1 MIESKKIKNPFPGL
15 RPFETEE
22 YRLFFGREG
31 QSDAL
36 IARLQRSHF
45 LAVVGTSGSGK
56 SSLVR
61 AGLLPA
67 IRGGMMAG
75 AGAGW
80 RIAIMRPGSD
90 PFGNLAHS
98 LAAGDVLPEAG
109 GGLPPAEAEAAIE
122 AQLRSGSLGLV
133 DTAKNARLAEPD
145 KLLVLVDQ
153 FEELFR
159 FRAARAATS
168 TGDEAAAFVKLL
180 LEAAQQRDLSIYVV
194 LTMRSDFLGDCA
206 QFQGLPEAINDGQYL
221 IPRMTRDE
229 RRIAIAGPV
238 GVTRGKMAEPL
249 INRLLNDV
257 GDNPDQLPIL
267 QHALMRTWDYWAAHR
282 NGEPIGLEHYEAIG
296 TMSEALSLHADEAWD
311 ELPDDRSRHVAEK
324 LFKALTE
331 KGTDN
336 REIRRPTR
344 LSEIAA
350 GAEVSEA
357 EVVAVIDVFRREG
370 RSFLMS
376 STGTELRPDT
386 VIDISHESLIRNWDR
401 LQEWVDDE
409 AQSAR
414 IYRRLAEAAVLHRE
428 GGEGLLQDPA
438 LQIGLDWRDKER
450 PNAAWAGRYH
460 TDFAEAMTFLDDSK
474 IAREADLAAKED
486 QREEQ
491 LARERRELEMA
502 RDFAEKQAR
511 AARRMSWLSAGMAVA
526 LLLAMVTAGYAV
538 YAGVKAKRA
547 EERALDAKSGI
558 EIEKDK
564 VARALKETEG
574 RRKEAA
580 LLLQSKID
588 ADTARDIAEEEKNTQ
603 LQKALD
609 AEEFAKKEAARA
621 NDEKRKA
628 DKNLAAA
635 VANAAE
641 FKAAV
646 DRNAM
651 LREGLEAYRR
661 GKYIEALN
669 DFENLKK
676 ELQPLQPGSGASL
689 VGGQTRS
696 PEQSR
701 QFVFDLGW
709 TYSQIGTTHRLM
721 NAPKPAFEAFEKALE
736 TLKVL
741 TDKGDPISKDLLMYE
756 TYSGLAHAYLEGRTK
771 TPNQEETIT
780 KSVGFLTEALKFQQ
794 TRARDL
800 REQAAKLP
808 EGTQKKLSLLGEIVK
823 AEEEVANGF
832 TDLARLYRETYKG
845 PEAEKNYIAAIDH
858 LRKESPDAGKLQAAL
873 RELGGYYLEAG
884 NFERAAQ
891 SYNQLIDLQDRHVNI
906 DDLPGLTGLTDS
918 YSELAQVY
926 SAQNEMDKSN
936 RAFLVA
942 GLLQQVALASRKY
955 NANASKVTAADLTLQ
970 LDRLGDAYLKLSR
983 PAQAEETYV
992 AALDIRMRGDE
1003 ETIKKEAWRSSEKLG
1018 NMFYDQIKD
1027 KPYEEN
1033 IQNPEYAAA
1042 YAKATDKYAEMVGYL
1057 EPQTSDAVLKRKY
1070 GEALDKLGRL
1080 YASDPSSYEKA
1091 EKRLTSAVAVRG
1103 QLLDWAGED
1112 ATLLALISLHQRHK
1126 DEAKIEENYGRRL
1139 ASGARYIKIYQSP
1152 AAAKVSWPGF
1162 LAAYVN
1168 VTKEMGDYFLAKKK
1182 NTQTEAAYAE
1192 AFAAATFIQRKTTN
1206 GVVLSAYASILERYE
1221 SLLRELNKAE
1231 EAEKVKVVAAAL
1243 RAKLAARQ

>member
-36 IARLQRSHF
+36 ISRLQRSHF

-67 IRGGMMAG
+67 VRGGMMDG
-75 AGAGW
+75 SGCGW

-159 FRAARAATS
+159 FRAARAATG

-296 TMSEALSLHADEAWD
+296 TMSEALSLHADEAWG
-311 ELPDDRSRHVAEK
+311 ELPDDRRHVAEK

-350 GAEVSEA
+350 GAEVTEA
-357 EVVAVIDVFRREG
+357 EVVAVADVFRGEG
-370 RSFLMS
+370 RSFLMPS
-376 STGTELRPDT
+376 GKSELRSDT

-401 LQEWVDDE
+401 LQKWVDEE
-409 AQSAR
+409 AVSAR

-438 LQIGLDWRDKER
+438 LQIGLDWRNKEH

-460 TDFAEAMTFLDDSK
+460 PGFAEAMTFLDDSK
-474 IAREADLAAKED
+474 TAHQADLAAKQK
-486 QREEQ
+486 QREDQ

-502 RDFAEKQAR
+502 RDFADKQAR
-511 AARRMSWLSAGMAVA
+511 AAGRMRWLTAGMAVMFV
-526 LLLAMVTAGYAV
+526 LAMVTAGFAV
-538 YAGVKAKRA
+538 YARGLAVEAKQSAIEAKKGV
-547 EERALDAKSGI
+547 EV
-558 EIEKDK
+558 EKEK
-564 VARALKETEG
+564 VAQALKDTEG

-580 LLLQSKID
+580 LALQSKVE
-588 ADTARDIAEEEKNTQ
+588 ADEARDAAELEKNRQ
-603 LQKALD
+603 LKKALD

-621 NDEKRKA
+621 NAEKVKA
-628 DKNLAAA
+628 DENLAKAE
-635 VANAAE
+635 ANAAE

-646 DRNAM
+646 ERNGM
-651 LREGLEAYRR
+651 LREGLEAFRR
-661 GKYIEALN
+661 GNYIEALN
-669 DFENLKK
+669 DFEKLKT
-676 ELQPLQPGSGASL
+676 ELQSLQPGSSAPRVS
-689 VGGQTRS
+689 GQTRS
-696 PEQSR
+696 PDQAR
-701 QFVFDLGW
+701 QFMIDLGW
-709 TYSQIGTTHRLM
+709 TNSRIGTTQRLM
-721 NAPKPAFEAFEKALE
+721 KDPGKAREAFEKALE
-736 TLKVL
+736 VLKIL
-741 TDKGDPISKDLLMYE
+741 TDRGDPISKDPLMFE
-756 TYSGLAHAYLEGRTK
+756 TYFGLAHAYHEGGAKGGDPQAAT
-771 TPNQEETIT
+771 
-780 KSVGFLTEALKFQQ
+780 TESERYLKQALKFQQ
-794 TRARDL
+794 NRAQDL
-800 REQAAKLP
+800 RKELAKLSGP
-808 EGTQKKLSLLGEIVK
+808 ETTPQQLALRGEIVK
-823 AEEEVANGF
+823 AEEEVAHGFSELAHLYHDVSNGP
-832 TDLARLYRETYKG
+832 D
-845 PEAEKNYIAAIDH
+845 AEKNYINAVDH
-858 LRKESPDAGKLQAAL
+858 LRKEKADPAKVVAAL
-873 RELGGYYLEAG
+873 RELGAYYLEVG
-884 NFERAAQ
+884 NFDGAARA
-891 SYNQLIDLQDRHVNI
+891 YNQLIDIQDKDVSVI
-906 DDLPGLTGLTDS
+906 DVAGLTSLTDS

-926 SAQNEMDKSN
+926 SAQYEPEKATG
-936 RAFLVA
+936 AFEVA
-942 GLLQQVALASRKY
+942 GQLQQVALASRKY
-955 NANASKVTAADLTLQ
+955 QAKASEETTAKLSMQ
-970 LDRLGDAYLKLSR
+970 LDRLGDAYVELKR
-983 PAQAEETYV
+983 YAQAEETYG
-992 AALDIRMRGDE
+992 AALEIRSSDDAV
-1003 ETIKKEAWRSSEKLG
+1003 KKEAWKSYEKLG
-1018 NMFYDQIKD
+1018 GMFYDQIKD
-1027 KPYEEN
+1027 KAYAAN
-1033 IQNPEYAAA
+1033 IHDPNYAAA
-1042 YAKATDKYAEMVGYL
+1042 YAKARDNFLLLVGFLGPAPTD
-1057 EPQTSDAVLKRKY
+1057 PVLKKKY
-1070 GEALDKLGRL
+1070 GDALEKLGRL
-1080 YASDPSSYEKA
+1080 YMNDPSTYDKA
-1091 EKRLTSAVAVRG
+1091 ETHLTSAVTTFK
-1103 QLLDWAGED
+1103 QLGDWRGED
-1112 ATLLALISLHQRHK
+1112 TALLALIGLYRRQK
-1126 DEAKIEENYGRRL
+1126 NEAKVDENYDRLL
-1139 ASGARYIKIYQSP
+1139 ASMARYIKLYRSNAP
-1152 AAAKVSWPGF
+1152 SRAGWPGF
-1162 LAAYVN
+1162 LPTYVQA
-1168 VTKEMGDYFLAKKK
+1168 TKDVGDYFLAQKK
-1182 NTQTEAAYAE
+1182 NPQAEAAYAE
-1192 AFAAATFIQRKTTN
+1192 AFAAATLVQQKTTN
-1206 GVVLSAYASILERYE
+1206 KKVLSTYLSMLEKYE
-1221 SLLRELNKAE
+1221 ALLRELKKLE
-1231 EAEKVKVVAAAL
+1231 EAEKVKLVAGPL
-1243 RAKLAARQ
+1243 RAKVTALD